1 MHRLR
6 VSTGKKIFFLFLA
19 ALAGCP
25 PWPSPDQADSLSW
38 TGLQWRNDMVMKGQW
53 AASHERAME
62 LLLDLGVEGF
72 ESLAGSGTIFLDLS
86 VLNPEAAL
94 CQVHDVPL
102 NATVESMQTYA
113 AMMLLVSPDQISI
126 QNANHTHINPLMP
139 LSSLL
144 VNGQVELLVI
154 PRDRVGG
161 DCGESSAVP
170 IETMDFEMNAPVYP
184 RDPNRRRVEEQPDPK
199 DRPSKRL
206 DQRWLCKA
214 LVEHLGTGKAVTG
227 TWHPK
232 FQEFTGPTSDD
243 VASQREA
250 WISDYLHPKPRGA
263 KTGAKFA
270 PTVQSEGRT
279 KRLATPNS
287 MEEVRRAGPT
297 SEQARPG
304 PGRGHVFEPS
314 APSRLEEPVIIEK
327 MKTNANW
334 FEQAAARQVAR
345 ATHLIGTCTLLCF
358 HSMCSMHR
366 TSFLTLSSIAVA
378 ELADQA
384 YQPARKRAFARTVY
398 HRTTGV
404 YHRGAPCEDN
414 RVDGRVASGK
424 RRDHV
429 ESSPDGRYLEADGAC
444 KDARAASG
452 VERYSWRG
460 LLRAAAARPN
470 LQTPTKAVR
479 SDAHGDARRCM

>member
-1 MHRLR
+1 MLAEGRFGLWGTREMTVRCRTLLSVFHMHRLR
-6 VSTGKKIFFLFLA
+6 VSTGKKIFFLILA

-53 AASHERAME
+53 AASHERAMD
-62 LLLDLGVEGF
+62 LLLDLGAEGF
-72 ESLAGSGTIFLDLS
+72 ESLAGSGTISLDLS

-184 RDPNRRRVEEQPDPK
+184 RDPSRRRVEEQPAPR
-199 DRPSKRL
+199 DRPSRRANE
-206 DQRWLCKA
+206 RWYCKA

-243 VASQREA
+243 VVSQREA

-279 KRLATPNS
+279 KRLATPDS

-297 SEQARPG
+297 TEQARPG

-327 MKTNANW
+327 MKTTLEHYWQIYWASYWNSPSKLFTGRFTAHITGKKDYCPVTGVPVTTKHVTGAAVTTKREHMRASVNRQLGQLLCRAPECGLFW
-334 FEQAAARQVAR
+334 GMQPHTVGIRTAQGRVTCAAR
-345 ATHLIGTCTLLCF
+345 
-358 HSMCSMHR
+358 
-366 TSFLTLSSIAVA
+366 
-378 ELADQA
+378 
-384 YQPARKRAFARTVY
+384 
-398 HRTTGV
+398 TGV
-404 YHRGAPCEDN
+404 RGRCEPE
-414 RVDGRVASGK
+414 GW
-424 RRDHV
+424 H
-429 ESSPDGRYLEADGAC
+429 
-444 KDARAASG
+444 AR
-452 VERYSWRG
+452 
-460 LLRAAAARPN
+460 
-470 LQTPTKAVR
+470 
-479 SDAHGDARRCM
+479 